1 VYWLVGESW
10 NIGWDKLKLEDIQH
24 AVKMCAEPLAS
35 LIIECKPELSD
46 ENNLMKWASISGIS
60 SLIYAGGPNKP
71 ATGGAKHM
79 AEFYFR
85 SASAFW
91 TWKKNLFNNG
101 EALKKIYKN
110 DIPLGTGTESE
121 NVANVLLWLNSD
133 TNKFMTGQNIVF
145 DGAETIRT
153 RDNVKDTPM
162 KDHPK
167 YY

>member
-1 VYWLVGESW
+1 
-10 NIGWDKLKLEDIQH
+10 
-24 AVKMCAEPLAS
+24 M
-35 LIIECKPELSD
+35 
-46 ENNLMKWASISGIS
+46 
-60 SLIYAGGPNKP
+60 
-71 ATGGAKHM
+71 
-79 AEFYFR
+79 
-85 SASAFW
+85 
-91 TWKKNLFNNG
+91 
-101 EALKKIYKN
+101 
-110 DIPLGTGTESE
+110 GTGTESE